1 MIDLHLSTLQPISE
15 GMIPVRFQGRVIMNQ
30 AKRRFIAR
38 CYGAALVFAF
48 LVGIAFSAFA
58 SPSVVYRTP
67 SRGEELQID
76 GFVEFIFDQPMDH
89 LSVETAWATEPF
101 IDGTFDWID
110 ERTIRF
116 DPVSSW
122 LRDTVYRISLSQVA
136 QSSTGEALASDY
148 EFQFRTVGY
157 LEISQMLPAANSEEI
172 AVDSDLFVMFNRP
185 VVPLMT
191 LSDPGM
197 TELSQPLIIEPVVL
211 GTGEWVNT
219 SMYVFTP
226 TAPLRGGT
234 VYTVTVPGGLTDT
247 TGGILLE
254 GAAWQFSTERPKVV
268 WTAPHSNDDLVPI
281 DAAIRITFNMPI
293 SLQSFEERFVLRT
306 TGLFGELFA
315 EGIAGELT
323 ADGDVVVFT
332 PHEPLDFDQAYVF
345 SLDAGVTGID
355 GGLGMEEAISFRFES
370 VPLPRIIDTNPGNGE
385 SAVYPYTSFVITF
398 NAPIDPDTVLENLSI
413 VPEPE
418 PSELSGYFR
427 SWDNSYVVRFG
438 SGPSQEYEIRIG
450 PDIADP
456 YGNRTH
462 QTMTIRFRTRA
473 LDPTAWLHVPG
484 QTGTFSTYEPAR
496 IFVAHRNIESLTLTL
511 SRLTLGEYFEATN
524 DWYDY
529 SPPKDAQVRQWTV
542 PVTGELNKVGYSPI
556 DLLAVGESLEPG
568 IYMIDLDANGVR
580 WNRWQH
586 RHLLIASPINLTM
599 KSADDETL
607 VWACD
612 LYSGEPIPGLILR
625 AYDSDGDALEATITD
640 SDGVATFAGSDSYD
654 WRGITVASAYPFV
667 LGNSQWTSGISVWDF
682 GYSSGGS
689 ADQRLFLDT
698 DRPIYRP
705 GQSVFFRGVLRNEQ
719 DVNYSIPGL
728 ESVLVT
734 VRDSDWNQIYEGEH
748 AIDPF
753 GTFSGKI
760 ELEDDASVGTYRI
773 EISAESAYYTETFDV
788 AAYRPPEFQ
797 VVVTPEADQL
807 VTDQTVQVLV
817 QVEYFFGA
825 PVTDQSLDWSVY
837 SERHSFSPSHLGR
850 YSFTDWDDPWLCWSC
865 WWLPRTPP
873 TPVLEG
879 AGVTNSSGQVLI
891 ELPAAL
897 LLQTAEDESAGSR
910 TLTIEA
916 TARGADGQVI
926 SGRGTVVIHAADFY
940 AGLATARSVARAGD
954 PTEVEVITVDWAGDR
969 VGLQDLTYRI
979 IRREWENIFEEDES
993 GGGSWTWTVD
1003 DIEIETGALR
1013 TDENG
1018 VGEFSFTPPEGGTY
1032 KILIIGADAGGYET
1046 QSSMFLWASGPETV
1060 SWRRSNDDRIT
1071 LIPDKTEYEVGET
1084 ATILIPSPYSEPH
1097 WALLTIERNGILLRE
1112 VMLLESNSTVI
1123 ELPITVAHIPNIYV
1137 SVVLFQGLE
1146 ASSLAA
1152 DGSASAAGT
1161 KIGYAA
1167 LTVSRDPKMLHIEM
1181 RPSDELPLPSTEV
1194 AYDLWVTD
1202 SYGIPVRTA
1211 VTFDLVDAAV
1221 LTLRPRTP
1229 NAILDAFYGLR
1240 GLGVST
1246 SSGLTLSINRLVAEQ
1261 LEELEDLDRDKYALD
1276 DATTEALPVPMAL
1289 AEEAGGAEPEA
1300 ALRSS
1305 VADQLPEGITLREDF
1320 QDTAYWNGSVTTDE
1334 NGYAQVVIQLPDNL
1348 TTWVARAVGATID
1361 TEVGESTAEL
1371 LVTKPL
1377 LVRPVTPRFFVVGD
1391 RVRLLANVSN
1401 QTDRELLTEVTLA
1414 QSGLLLEEAAVRALT
1429 IPAGGE
1435 ASVEWWGIVQNV
1447 AFVDIAFSVVSGE
1460 LTDAARPRLTTGPDG
1475 TLLVYKYT
1483 SPEIVGT
1490 AGQLDDLGSRTE
1502 IIALPPSIDS
1512 DRSKL
1517 LIRLETSLATAMQ
1530 QGLDYLEHFEYEC
1543 TEQVISRFLPNV
1555 LTYRS
1560 LQQLDIENQELADR
1574 LPGLMAEGIEKLYA
1588 RQNHD
1593 GGWGWW
1599 DSDDS
1604 NPYLSAYAVYS
1615 LLQAERAGYSIQ
1627 QDVLDDGLD
1636 FLARS
1641 LVSSKNL
1648 TSFVSANRQAWL
1660 AYVLSEGARHSDALK
1675 AAEDLF
1681 EHRTM
1686 LSHYARAW
1694 LAVILELS
1702 GGDSGAIDT
1711 LLSDL
1716 YSEAIISATGV
1727 HWEEAD
1733 YDWWAMNTDTRSTA
1747 IILDSLVR
1755 LDPDQPLLPNV
1766 VRWLMVARVDGIWET
1781 TQETAWALIALTDWM
1796 VATGEL
1802 AATYDFYVSINDAEI
1817 FEGRKDGSPMDA
1829 PIQLTIGADELV
1841 PDAGN
1846 ELTISRGEGS
1856 GRLYYTAHLKSY
1868 IPVEEIDAL
1877 QRGIIVQRQY
1887 VPSACALGKTC
1898 GELDT
1903 VSAGEEIQ
1911 VRLTI
1916 IAPHDLYYVMVEDP
1930 FPAGCEAIDPALAT
1944 TSLAAIEPGL
1954 FRDTEDDRGWFYWWW
1969 WRWYSRSEFRDEK
1982 VVLFADYLPSGTY
1995 TFQYSLRAVVPGQ
2008 YGVLPTLAQEFYFPE
2023 VFGRSNGRSL
2033 IIKSTED

>member
-1 MIDLHLSTLQPISE
+1 
-15 GMIPVRFQGRVIMNQ
+15 MNQ
-30 AKRRFIAR
+30 VKRRFITR
-38 CYGAALVFAF
+38 WCGIALVLTFI
-48 LVGIAFSAFA
+48 VGIAFSALA
-58 SPSVVYRTP
+58 SPSVIHRTP
-67 SRGEELQID
+67 TRGEELQID
-76 GFVEFIFDQPMDH
+76 GFVGIVFDRAMDH
-89 LSVETAWATEPF
+89 SSAETAWSIQPVIPGA
-101 IDGTFDWID
+101 FDWPN
-110 ERTIRF
+110 EQTLRF
-116 DPVSSW
+116 TPISGW
-122 LRDTVYRISLSQVA
+122 TRDTVYRISLSQAA
-136 QSSTGEALASDY
+136 QSSAGEPLASDY
-148 EFQFRTVGY
+148 GFQFRTVGY
-157 LEISQMLPAANSEEI
+157 LEISQMLPAAGSEEI
-172 AVDSDLFVMFNRP
+172 AVDSEIFVMFNRP

-191 LSDPGM
+191 LSDPSIAD
-197 TELSQPLIIEPVVL
+197 LPQPVTIEPAVP
-211 GTGEWVNT
+211 GTGEWINT
-219 SMYVFTP
+219 SIYVFTP
-226 TAPLRGGT
+226 TEPLIGGT
-234 VYTVTVPGGLTDT
+234 IYTATIPGGLTDT
-247 TGGILLE
+247 TGGMLPE
-254 GAAWQFSTERPKVV
+254 DVVWQFSTERPKVV
-268 WTAPHSNDDLVPI
+268 WISPYSNDDLTSI
-281 DAAIRITFNMPI
+281 DTPIRITFNMPV
-293 SLQSFEERFVLRT
+293 SLDSVEQRFVLRT
-306 TGLFGELFA
+306 AAFLGDLFA
-315 EGIAGELT
+315 ERIAGKLT
-323 ADGDVVVFT
+323 AEGNAVVFT
-332 PHEPLDFDQAYVF
+332 PHEPLDFDRTYVF

-355 GGLGMEEAISFRFES
+355 GGLGMEESINSRFET
-370 VPLPRIIDTNPGNGE
+370 VPLPRIIDTNPGNGD

-413 VPEPE
+413 DPEPE
-418 PSELSGYFR
+418 PGELSGYFR
-427 SWDNSYVVRFG
+427 SWDNSYIVRFG

-450 PDIADP
+450 PDISDP

-462 QTMTIRFRTRA
+462 QSMTIRFRTRA

-484 QTGTFSTYEPAR
+484 QIGTFNTYEPAKL
-496 IFVAHRNIESLTLTL
+496 FVAHRNTASLTLTL
-511 SRLTLGEYFEATN
+511 SRLTLDEYFEAIN
-524 DWYDY
+524 DWYNY

-542 PVTGELNKVGYSPI
+542 PVAGDLNEIGYAPI
-556 DLLAVGESLEPG
+556 DLLAGSELLEPG
-568 IYMIDLDANGVR
+568 IYMIDLGANGVR

-586 RHLLIASPINLTM
+586 RHVLIASPINLTM

-625 AYDSDGDALEATITD
+625 SYDSDGDALEATVTD
-640 SDGVATFAGSDSYD
+640 RDGVATFAGTESYD

-667 LGNSQWTSGISVWDF
+667 LGNSRWTSGISIWAF
-682 GYSSGGS
+682 GYSSSGS

-705 GQSVFFRGVLRNEQ
+705 GQTVSFRGVLRDEQ
-719 DVNYSIPGL
+719 DVNYSLPRGT
-728 ESVLVT
+728 SVLVT
-734 VRDSDWNQIYEGEH
+734 VRDSDWTRIYEGSL

-753 GTFSGKI
+753 GTFSGQI
-760 ELEDDASVGTYRI
+760 ELKEDAAVGTYRI
-773 EISAESAYYTETFDV
+773 EISTESAHHTQLFDV

-797 VVVTPEADQL
+797 VLVTPEADQL
-807 VTDQTVQVLV
+807 VAGQTVRVLV

-837 SERHSFSPSHLGR
+837 SESYRFSPSHLGR
-850 YSFTDWDDPWLCWSC
+850 YSFTDWDDPWFCWSC
-865 WWLPRTPP
+865 WWLSRTPP

-879 AGVTNSSGQVLI
+879 TGVTNSSGQVLI
-891 ELPAAL
+891 ELPADL
-897 LLQTAEDESAGSR
+897 FLQTAEDEAAGSR
-910 TLTIEA
+910 TLTLEA

-954 PTEVEVITVDWAGDR
+954 PTEVEVITVDWAGER
-969 VGLQDLTYRI
+969 VSSQELGYQI
-979 IRREWENIFEEDES
+979 IRREWENVFEENES
-993 GGGSWTWTVD
+993 GGGRWTWTVN
-1003 DIEIETGALR
+1003 DIDIETGALR

-1018 VGEFSFTPPEGGTY
+1018 VGGFSFTPSEGGTY
-1032 KILIIGADAGGYET
+1032 KILILGVDVGGNET
-1046 QSSMFLWASGPETV
+1046 RSSLFLWASGPETV

-1084 ATILIPSPYSEPH
+1084 AQILIPSPYPEPH
-1097 WALLTIERNGILLRE
+1097 WALLTVERNGILFRE
-1112 VMLLESNSTVI
+1112 AMLLESNSTVI
-1123 ELPITVAHIPNIYV
+1123 ELPITEAHIPNIYV

-1146 ASSLAA
+1146 AASLAA
-1152 DGSASAAGT
+1152 DAAALVAET
-1161 KIGYAA
+1161 KVGYAT

-1181 RPSDELPLPSTEV
+1181 RPSNELPLPSTGV
-1194 AYDLWVTD
+1194 AYDIWITD

-1211 VTFDLVDAAV
+1211 VAFDLVDAAV

-1229 NAILDAFYGLR
+1229 NAILDAFYGFR

-1261 LEELEDLDRDKYALD
+1261 LEELEDLDQDKFALG
-1276 DATTEALPVPMAL
+1276 DAITGTAAPTAM
-1289 AEEAGGAEPEA
+1289 AEEAGAAEPDA

-1305 VADQLPEGITLREDF
+1305 AVDQLPEGITLREDF
-1320 QDTAYWNGSVTTDE
+1320 QDTAYWNGTVTTDE
-1334 NGYAQVVIQLPDNL
+1334 NGYAQVIIQLPDNL
-1348 TTWVARAVGATID
+1348 TTWVARAVGVTID

-1401 QTDRELLTEVTLA
+1401 QTDRDLRTDVTLA
-1414 QSGLLLEEAAVRALT
+1414 QTGLLLEEAAVQALS

-1435 ASVEWWGIVQNV
+1435 ASVEWWGIVQDVN
-1447 AFVDIAFSVVSGE
+1447 FVDLVFSVVSGE
-1460 LTDAARPRLTTGPDG
+1460 LSDAARPRLTTGPNG

-1490 AGQLDDLGSRTE
+1490 AGQLDDFGTRTE
-1502 IIALPPSIDS
+1502 IIALPPSIDP
-1512 DRSKL
+1512 DRSEL
-1517 LIRLETSLATAMQ
+1517 LIRLETSLAAAMQ
-1530 QGLDYLEHFEYEC
+1530 QGLNYLEHFEYEC
-1543 TEQVISRFLPNV
+1543 IEQVISRFLPNV
-1555 LTYRS
+1555 LTVRA
-1560 LQQLDIENQELADR
+1560 LQQLGIENQELTDR
-1574 LPGLMAEGIEKLYA
+1574 LPGLMAEGIEKLYV
-1588 RQNHD
+1588 RQNYD

-1615 LLQAERAGYSIQ
+1615 LLQAERAGYSIREH
-1627 QDVLDDGLD
+1627 VLDNGLD
-1636 FLARS
+1636 FLALS
-1641 LVSSKNL
+1641 LVSPEHL

-1675 AAEDLF
+1675 AAEVLF
-1681 EHRTM
+1681 EHRAK

-1694 LAVILELS
+1694 LAMILELS

-1747 IILDSLVR
+1747 IILDALVR

-1766 VRWLMVARVDGIWET
+1766 VRWLMVARKDGIWET

-1802 AATYDFYVSINDAEI
+1802 AATYDFYASINNVEI
-1817 FEGRKDGSPMDA
+1817 FEGQTDGSPLDA
-1829 PIQLTIGADELV
+1829 PIQLTIRASELI
-1841 PDAGN
+1841 PNAGN

-1856 GRLYYTAHLKSY
+1856 GRLYYTAHLESH

-1887 VPSACALGKTC
+1887 VSSSCPLGEPC
-1898 GELDT
+1898 GEINT
-1903 VSAGEEIQ
+1903 VSAGQEIQ

-1916 IAPHDLYYVMVEDP
+1916 IAPHDLYYVVVEDP
-1930 FPAGCEAIDPALAT
+1930 FPAGCEAIDPTLAT

-1954 FRDTEDDRGWFYWWW
+1954 FRDTEDDWGWFYWWW

-1995 TFQYSLRAVVPGQ
+1995 TFQYSLRAVVPGE

-2023 VFGRSNGRSL
+2023 VFGRSDGRSL
-2033 IIKSTED
+2033 VIEPTED

>member
-1 MIDLHLSTLQPISE
+1 
-15 GMIPVRFQGRVIMNQ
+15 MNQ
-30 AKRRFIAR
+30 VRRRFIAR
-38 CYGAALVFAF
+38 WCGTALVLAL
-48 LVGIAFSAFA
+48 LVGIASSALA
-58 SPSVVYRTP
+58 GPSVIYRAP
-67 SRGEELQID
+67 ARGEELQID
-76 GFVEFIFDQPMDH
+76 GYVELIFDQMMNRS
-89 LSVETAWATEPF
+89 SVEAAWSIEPF
-101 IDGTFDWID
+101 IDGVFEWPN
-110 ERTIRF
+110 ERTLRF
-116 DPVSSW
+116 APISNW
-122 LRDTVYRISLSQVA
+122 TRDTVYRVSVSQA
-136 QSSTGEALASDY
+136 AESSEGEPFVSAY
-148 EFQFRTVGY
+148 NFQFRTVGY
-157 LEISQMLPAANSEEI
+157 LEISQMLPTAGSLEI
-172 AVDSDLFVMFNRP
+172 AVDSEIFVMFNRP

-191 LSDPGM
+191 LSDPSI
-197 TELSQPLIIEPVVL
+197 TDLPQPVTIKPAVP

-226 TAPLRGGT
+226 TESLIGGT
-234 VYTVTVPGGLTDT
+234 VYTVTIPEGLTDT
-247 TGGILLE
+247 TGGILPE
-254 GAAWQFSTERPKVV
+254 DVIWQFSTERPKLV
-268 WTAPHSNDDLVPI
+268 WISPHSNDDLVPI
-281 DAAIRITFNMPI
+281 DTAIRMVFNMPV
-293 SLQSFEERFVLRT
+293 SLESFEDRLTLRT
-306 TGLFGELFA
+306 AALFGELFA
-315 EGIAGELT
+315 ERIAGVLT
-323 ADGDVVVFT
+323 ADGNAVVFT
-332 PHEPLDFDQAYVF
+332 PDEPLDFDHVYVF

-355 GGLGMEEAISFRFES
+355 GGLGMEESSSSRFET
-370 VPLPRIIDTNPGNGE
+370 VPLPRIIDTNPRDGE

-398 NAPIDPDTVLENLSI
+398 NAPIDPDTVLENVSI

-438 SGPSQEYEIRIG
+438 SGPSQDYEIRIG
-450 PDIADP
+450 GDIADP

-462 QTMTIRFRTRA
+462 QPMTIRFRTRA

-484 QTGTFSTYEPAR
+484 QTGTFSTYEPSR
-496 IFVAHRNIESLTLTL
+496 IFVAHRNTQSLTLTL
-511 SRLTLGEYFEATN
+511 SRLTLDEYFEATN

-542 PVTGELNKVGYSPI
+542 AVTGDLNEIGYAPI
-556 DLLAVGESLEPG
+556 DLLAGSESLEPG
-568 IYMIDLDANGVR
+568 IYVIDLDANGVR

-640 SDGVATFAGSDSYD
+640 RDGVATFAGSDSYD

-667 LGNSQWTSGISVWDF
+667 LGNSQWTSGISIWDF
-682 GYSSGGS
+682 GYSSGRS
-689 ADQRLFLDT
+689 TDQRLFLDT

-705 GQSVFFRGVLRNEQ
+705 GQTVSFRGVLRDEQ
-719 DVNYSIPGL
+719 DVDYSLPDL
-728 ESVLVT
+728 ASVLVT

-753 GTFSGKI
+753 GTFSGQIK
-760 ELEDDASVGTYRI
+760 LEDDAAIGTYRI
-773 EISAESAYYTETFDV
+773 EISAESAHYTETFDV
-788 AAYRPPEFQ
+788 AAYHPPEFQ
-797 VVVTPEADQL
+797 VDVTPEVDQL
-807 VTDQTVQVLV
+807 VSGQIVRVLL

-837 SERHSFSPSHLGR
+837 SGSYHFSPSHLGR
-850 YSFTDWDDPWLCWSC
+850 YSFTDWDDPWFCWSC

-873 TPVLEG
+873 TPILEG
-879 AGVTNSSGQVLI
+879 TGVTNSSGQLLI
-891 ELPAAL
+891 DLPADL
-897 LLQTAEDESAGSR
+897 LLQRVEDESAGSR
-910 TLTIEA
+910 TLTVEA

-926 SGRGTVVIHAADFY
+926 SGRGTVVVHAADFY
-940 AGLATARSVARAGD
+940 VGLATPRSVARAGD
-954 PTEVEVITVDWAGDR
+954 PTEVEVITVDWAGGR
-969 VGLQDLTYRI
+969 VASRDLAYQI
-979 IRREWENIFEEDES
+979 IRREWENVFEEDES
-993 GGGSWTWTVD
+993 GGGRWTWTVN
-1003 DIEIETGALR
+1003 DIDIETGMLR

-1018 VGEFSFTPPEGGTY
+1018 VGEFSFTPSEGGTY
-1032 KILIIGADAGGYET
+1032 KILMTGTDAGGHET
-1046 QSSMFLWASGPETV
+1046 RSSLFLWASGPETV

-1084 ATILIPSPYSEPH
+1084 AKILIPSPYSEPH

-1123 ELPITVAHIPNIYV
+1123 ELPITDAHIPNIYV
-1137 SVVLFQGLE
+1137 SVVMFQGLE
-1146 ASSLAA
+1146 DASLAA
-1152 DGSASAAGT
+1152 DGSASAAET
-1161 KIGYAA
+1161 KVGYAA
-1167 LTVSRDPKMLHIEM
+1167 LTVSRDPKTLHVEM
-1181 RPSDELPLPSTEV
+1181 RPSNDLPLPSSEV

-1211 VTFDLVDAAV
+1211 VAFDLVDAAV
-1221 LTLRPRTP
+1221 LTLRPRMP

-1246 SSGLTLSINRLVAEQ
+1246 SSGLTLSINRLVTEQ
-1261 LEELEDLDRDKYALD
+1261 LEELEDLDQDRYALD
-1276 DATTEALPVPMAL
+1276 DAVTGAMPVPMAL
-1289 AEEAGGAEPEA
+1289 AEEAGAAEPEA
-1300 ALRSS
+1300 ALRSAA
-1305 VADQLPEGITLREDF
+1305 ADQLPEGITLREDF
-1320 QDTAYWNGSVTTDE
+1320 QDTAYWNGAVTTDE
-1334 NGYAQVVIQLPDNL
+1334 NGYAQVIIQLPDNL
-1348 TTWVARAVGATID
+1348 TTWVARAVGATVG

-1377 LVRPVTPRFFVVGD
+1377 LIRPVTPRFFVVGD

-1401 QTDRELLTEVTLA
+1401 QTDRDLLAEVTLA
-1414 QSGLLLEEAAVRALT
+1414 QAGLLLEEEAVQTLT

-1435 ASVEWWGIVQNV
+1435 ASVEWWSVVQDV
-1447 AFVDIAFSVVSGE
+1447 ALVDIAFSVVSGE
-1460 LTDAARPRLTTGPDG
+1460 LSDAARPRLTTGPSG

-1502 IIALPPSIDS
+1502 IIALPSNLDS
-1512 DRSKL
+1512 DRSEL
-1517 LIRLETSLATAMQ
+1517 LIRLETSLAAVMQ
-1530 QGLDYLEHFEYEC
+1530 QGLSYLEHFEYEC
-1543 TEQVISRFLPNV
+1543 TEQVTSRFLPNV
-1555 LTYRS
+1555 LTVRA
-1560 LQQLDIENQELADR
+1560 LQQLGIEDQELADR
-1574 LPGLMAEGIEKLYA
+1574 LPGLVAEGIEKLYI
-1588 RQNHD
+1588 RQNYD

-1599 DSDDS
+1599 DSDHS
-1604 NPYLSAYAVYS
+1604 NPYLSAYAVYG
-1615 LLQAERAGYSIQ
+1615 LLQAKRAGYSIQ
-1627 QDVLDDGLD
+1627 DNTLDNGLD

-1641 LVSSKNL
+1641 LVSPEHV

-1660 AYVLSEGARHSDALK
+1660 AYVLSEGDRHSDALK
-1675 AAEDLF
+1675 AAEGLF
-1681 EHRTM
+1681 EHRAK

-1694 LAVILELS
+1694 LAMILKLS
-1702 GGDSGAIDT
+1702 GGNSGAIDT

-1747 IILDSLVR
+1747 IILDALVR

-1766 VRWLMVARVDGIWET
+1766 VRWLMVTRVDGIWET
-1781 TQETAWALIALTDWM
+1781 TQETAWALISLTDWM
-1796 VATGEL
+1796 VATEEL
-1802 AATYDFYVSINDAEI
+1802 AATYDFYASINNVEI
-1817 FEGRKDGSPMDA
+1817 FEGQTGGSPLND
-1829 PIQLTIGADELV
+1829 PIRLTIGAGELI
-1841 PDAGN
+1841 PNAGN

-1856 GRLYYTAHLKSY
+1856 GRLYYTAHLESY

-1887 VPSACALGKTC
+1887 VSSGCALGETC

-1903 VSAGEEIQ
+1903 VSTGEEIQ

-1916 IAPHDLYYVMVEDP
+1916 IAPHDLYYVVIEDP
-1930 FPAGCEAIDPALAT
+1930 FPAGCEAIDPTLAT
-1944 TSLAAIEPGL
+1944 TSLAATEPGL
-1954 FRDTEDDRGWFYWWW
+1954 FRDTEDDWGWFYWWW

-1995 TFQYSLRAVVPGQ
+1995 TFRYSLRAVVPGE
-2008 YGVLPTLAQEFYFPE
+2008 YGVLPTLAKEFYFPE
-2023 VFGRSNGRSL
+2023 VFGRSSGRSL
-2033 IIKSTED
+2033 VIEPPED

>member
-1 MIDLHLSTLQPISE
+1 
-15 GMIPVRFQGRVIMNQ
+15 MNQ
-30 AKRRFIAR
+30 VKRRFIAR
-38 CYGAALVFAF
+38 WWGIALVLAL
-48 LVGIAFSAFA
+48 LVGIVFSALA
-58 SPSVVYRTP
+58 GPSVIYRTP
-67 SRGEELQID
+67 ARGEELQID
-76 GFVEFIFDQPMDH
+76 GLVELIFDQTMNH
-89 LSVETAWATEPF
+89 ASVEAAWSIEPF
-101 IDGTFDWID
+101 IDGAFDWID

-116 DPVSSW
+116 APVSSW
-122 LRDTVYRISLSQVA
+122 LRDTVYRISLSQAA
-136 QSSTGEALASDY
+136 QSSASEPLVSDY
-148 EFQFRTVGY
+148 DFQFRTVGY
-157 LEISQMLPAANSEEI
+157 LEISQMLPAAGSEEI
-172 AVDSDLFVMFNRP
+172 AVDSDFFVMFNRP

-191 LSDPGM
+191 LSDPSM
-197 TELSQPLIIEPVVL
+197 TELPQPLIIEPIVL

-234 VYTVTVPGGLTDT
+234 VYIVTVRAGLTDT
-247 TGGILLE
+247 TGGILPE
-254 GAAWQFSTERPKVV
+254 DAVWQFSTERPKVV
-268 WTAPHSNDDLVPI
+268 WMSPHSDDDLVPI
-281 DAAIRITFNMPI
+281 DTAIRITFNMPI

-306 TGLFGELFA
+306 VGLFGELFA
-315 EGIAGELT
+315 EGIAGTLA
-323 ADGDVVVFT
+323 ADGNVVVFT
-332 PHEPLDFDQAYVF
+332 PYEPLDFGQAYVF

-355 GGLGMEEAISFRFES
+355 GGLGMEESISSGFET

-438 SGPSQEYEIRIG
+438 SGPSQEYEIRID

-462 QTMTIRFRTRA
+462 QPMTIRFRTRA

-484 QTGTFSTYEPAR
+484 QTGTFSTYEAAR
-496 IFVAHRNIESLTLTL
+496 IFVAHRNTESLTITL
-511 SRLTLGEYFEATN
+511 SRLTLDEYFKATN

-542 PVTGELNKVGYSPI
+542 PVAGELNKIGYAPI
-556 DLLAVGESLEPG
+556 DLLAGGESLEPG
-568 IYMIDLDANGVR
+568 IYVIDLDAQGVR

-586 RHLLIASPINLTM
+586 RHLLIASPINLSM

-625 AYDSDGDALEATITD
+625 AYDSDGNALEATVTD
-640 SDGVATFAGSDSYD
+640 RDGVAMFAGTDSYD
-654 WRGITVASAYPFV
+654 WRGITVASAHPFV
-667 LGNSQWTSGISVWDF
+667 LGNSRWTSGISIWDF

-689 ADQRLFLDT
+689 TDQRLFLDT

-705 GQSVFFRGVLRNEQ
+705 GQVASFRGVLRDEQ
-719 DVNYSIPGL
+719 DVDYSLPSVA
-728 ESVLVT
+728 SVLVT

-748 AIDPF
+748 VIDAF
-753 GTFSGKI
+753 GTFSGQI
-760 ELEDDASVGTYRI
+760 ELADDAAIGTYRI
-773 EISAESAYYTETFDV
+773 EISTESAYYTETFDV

-797 VVVTPEADQL
+797 VVVTPEADQFAAG
-807 VTDQTVQVLV
+807 QTVQVLV

-837 SERHSFSPSHLGR
+837 SESYHFSPSHLGR
-850 YSFTDWDDPWLCWSC
+850 YSFTDWDDPWFCWSC
-865 WWLPRTPP
+865 WWLPPAPP
-873 TPVLEG
+873 APVLEG
-879 AGVTNSSGQVLI
+879 TGVTNSSGQVLI
-891 ELPAAL
+891 ELPADL
-897 LLQTAEDESAGSR
+897 LLQATEDESAGSR

-916 TARGADGQVI
+916 TAHGADGQVI

-954 PTEVEVITVDWAGDR
+954 PIEVEVITVDWVGDR
-969 VGLQDLTYRI
+969 VGSRDLAYRI
-979 IRREWENIFEEDES
+979 IRREWENIFEENES
-993 GGGSWTWTVD
+993 GGGRWTWSVN
-1003 DIEIETGALR
+1003 DIEIESGALQ

-1018 VGEFSFTPPEGGTY
+1018 AGGFSFVPPAGGTY
-1032 KILIIGADAGGYET
+1032 KMLVIGADAGGNET
-1046 QSSMFLWASGPETV
+1046 QSGLFLWASGPETV

-1071 LIPDKTEYEVGET
+1071 LIPDKTEYEVGEI
-1084 ATILIPSPYSEPH
+1084 AQILIPSPYSEPH

-1123 ELPITVAHIPNIYV
+1123 ELPITEAHIPNIYV

-1146 ASSLAA
+1146 TAPLAA
-1152 DGSASAAGT
+1152 GAGALVAET
-1161 KIGYAA
+1161 KVGYAA
-1167 LTVSRDPKMLHIEM
+1167 LTVSRDPKTLHIEM
-1181 RPSDELPLPSTEV
+1181 RPSNELPLPSTEV

-1202 SYGIPVRTA
+1202 SYGIPVRTTVA
-1211 VTFDLVDAAV
+1211 FDLVDAAV
-1221 LTLRPRTP
+1221 LTLRPRTS
-1229 NAILDAFYGLR
+1229 NAVLEAFYGFR

-1261 LEELEDLDRDKYALD
+1261 LEELEDLDRDRFALD
-1276 DATTEALPVPMAL
+1276 DATTGAIPVPMAM

-1305 VADQLPEGITLREDF
+1305 AADQLPEGITLREDF

-1334 NGYAQVVIQLPDNL
+1334 KGYAQVIIQLPDNL
-1348 TTWVARAVGATID
+1348 TTWVARAVGATMD

-1401 QTDRELLTEVTLA
+1401 QTDRDLLTEVTIA
-1414 QSGLLLEEAAVRALT
+1414 QIGLLLDEAAVRALT

-1435 ASVEWWGIVQNV
+1435 ASIEWWGIVQDV
-1447 AFVDIAFSVVSGE
+1447 DFVDLAFSVVSGE
-1460 LTDAARPRLTTGPDG
+1460 LSDAARPRLTTGPDG

-1483 SPEIVGT
+1483 SLEIVGT

-1502 IIALPPSIDS
+1502 IIALPPSIDL
-1512 DRSKL
+1512 DRSEL
-1517 LIRLETSLATAMQ
+1517 LIRLETSLASAMQ

-1555 LTYRS
+1555 LTYRA
-1560 LQQLDIENQELADR
+1560 LQQLGIENQELADR
-1574 LPGLMAEGIEKLYA
+1574 LPGLMAEGIEKLYV
-1588 RQNHD
+1588 RQNYD

-1604 NPYLSAYAVYS
+1604 NPYLSAYAVYG

-1627 QDVLDDGLD
+1627 QDILADGLD

-1641 LVSSKNL
+1641 LVSSELL

-1660 AYVLSEGARHSDALK
+1660 AYVLSEGGRHSDALK

-1681 EHRTM
+1681 EHRAM

-1694 LAVILELS
+1694 LAVVLKSSERNL
-1702 GGDSGAIDT
+1702 GAIDT

-1716 YSEAIISATGV
+1716 YSEAIISASGV

-1747 IILDSLVR
+1747 IILDALVR

-1802 AATYDFYVSINDAEI
+1802 APTYDFYASINDVAI
-1817 FEGRKDGSPMDA
+1817 FEGQTDGSLLDA
-1829 PIQLTIGADELV
+1829 PIQFTIRADELI

-1846 ELTISRGEGS
+1846 KLTISRGEGS
-1856 GRLYYTAHLKSY
+1856 GRLYYTAHLESY

-1887 VPSACALGKTC
+1887 VPSACALGETC

-1903 VSAGEEIQ
+1903 VSAGDEIQ

-1916 IAPHDLYYVMVEDP
+1916 IAPHDLYYVVVEDP
-1930 FPAGCEAIDPALAT
+1930 FPAGCEAIDPTLAT
-1944 TSLAAIEPGL
+1944 TSLTATEPGL
-1954 FRDTEDDRGWFYWWW
+1954 FRDTDDDWGWFYWWW

-1995 TFQYSLRAVVPGQ
+1995 TFQYSLRAVVPGE

-2023 VFGRSNGRSL
+2023 VFGRSNGRNL
-2033 IIKSTED
+2033 VIKPTED